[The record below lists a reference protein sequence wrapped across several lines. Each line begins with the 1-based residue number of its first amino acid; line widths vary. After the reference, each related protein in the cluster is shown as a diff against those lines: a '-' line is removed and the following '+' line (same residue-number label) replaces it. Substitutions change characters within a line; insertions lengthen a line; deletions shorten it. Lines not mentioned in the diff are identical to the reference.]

1 MLHFLLFIKGIHSR
15 EWIAPAVTTYFID
28 QLTSNAT
35 QHKALLDNLD
45 WYFLPVHNPDGY
57 AFTWEH
63 VRNKQHL
70 WPYSK
75 MQFFVQTYKIFAA
88 SI

>member
-1 MLHFLLFIKGIHSR
+1 MLNFLPYIKGIHSR

-63 VRNKQHL
+63 VRNK
-70 WPYSK
+70 K
-75 MQFFVQTYKIFAA
+75 TFVAIFK
-88 SI
+88 

>member
-1 MLHFLLFIKGIHSR
+1 MLNFVLYIKGIHSR

-35 QHKALLDNLD
+35 QHEMLLDNLD

-57 AFTWEH
+57 AYTWEH
-63 VRNKQHL
+63 VRNKVEI
-70 WPYSK
+70 
-75 MQFFVQTYKIFAA
+75 FVAILK
-88 SI
+88 